1 MISFRCTR
9 KDRTGTPVLYNSEI
23 WEFAEEQIRDY
34 RPALLKEPGKFN
46 AFHFLESY
54 LGANLEYQDIYYR
67 EGECPIAGATVFSDG
82 YVRVFDRESQCIR
95 PIFVPAGTILI
106 DNATIA
112 RGNEGF
118 AAFTALHEGGHFN
131 LHSQVFS
138 QNADQMG
145 LFERSTQNPKSI
157 CCRHQT
163 VEQVSSRYCRR
174 FTPEWTRERQANVY
188 AAFAAM
194 PRPTFIPYAKDL
206 IRNAGFKKGIFVD
219 DPSSGWEGMYTLDKI
234 CDELAATYGVSR
246 TAARVHLT
254 ELGLLMPKYK
264 YDEMCAR
271 LYLF

>member
-1 MISFRCTR
+1 MISFHCTR
-9 KDRTGTPVLYNSEI
+9 KDRTGTPILYNSEI

-138 QNADQMG
+138 QNNDQLG

-163 VEQVSSRYCRR
+163 V
-174 FTPEWTRERQANVY
+174 
-188 AAFAAM
+188 
-194 PRPTFIPYAKDL
+194 
-206 IRNAGFKKGIFVD
+206 IRSAGFKKGIFVD
-219 DPSSGWEGMYTLDKI
+219 DPNSGWEGMYALDKI
-234 CDELAATYGVSR
+234 GDKLAATYGVSR

-254 ELGLLMPKYK
+254 ELGLLVPKYK